1 VTRFGELAGSDQ
13 GRYERLADT
22 LVGHGVWVARRG
34 IWYVSAAHTPAD
46 AAETLGRVDAAFG
59 EFSRAG

>member
-1 VTRFGELAGSDQ
+1 
-13 GRYERLADT
+13 
-22 LVGHGVWVARRG
+22 VARRG

-46 AAETLGRVDAAFG
+46 AAETLGRIDAAFG